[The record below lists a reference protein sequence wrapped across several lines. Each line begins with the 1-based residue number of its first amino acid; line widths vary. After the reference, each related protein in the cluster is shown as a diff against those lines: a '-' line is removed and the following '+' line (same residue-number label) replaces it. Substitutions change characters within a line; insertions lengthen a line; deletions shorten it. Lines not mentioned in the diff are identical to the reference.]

1 MTVSLDKSA
10 LFDAQEA
17 FFNAEGGN
25 DKGIEAAIA
34 AYLERMG
41 LSAFND
47 IATRRRAALA
57 AVTARPSK

>member
-1 MTVSLDKSA
+1 MTLDKA
-10 LFDAQEA
+10 GLFAAQEA
-17 FFNAEGGN
+17 FWNTEGGN
-25 DKGIEAAIA
+25 EKGIEAAIA

-57 AVTARPSK
+57 AVTAKK